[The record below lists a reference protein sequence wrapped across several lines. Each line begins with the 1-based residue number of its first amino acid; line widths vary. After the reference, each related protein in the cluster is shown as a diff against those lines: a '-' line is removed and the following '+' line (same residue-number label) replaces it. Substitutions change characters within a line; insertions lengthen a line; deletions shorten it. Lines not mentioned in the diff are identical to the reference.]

1 MCNKNAQAKYYN
13 VLYSKLKED
22 CTGNKT
28 FNVFAGSLKYHTAR
42 GSY

>member
-1 MCNKNAQAKYYN
+1 MCDKNAQAKYYY

-22 CTGNKT
+22 CTRNKT
-28 FNVFAGSLKYHTAR
+28 FNVFTGSLEYHTAC